1 MSGSSLLLLLVQ
13 LTLVSSA
20 AVVLVGTLR
29 GPVRRLA
36 GARAAYWLW
45 VAVPA
50 CALGVLLPAPS
61 APMLANPLL
70 SPVASGVPDALVSI
84 TATGASGNYVVALLA
99 VWIAGAF
106 LMATWLVRRQRTFLS
121 SLGQLTANADGTFRS
136 ARIEA
141 PMLVGAWRPRVIV
154 PTDFETRYSEPDRL
168 LMLAHERAHQE
179 RGDTRVNSLAAA
191 WLCLSWFNPLMHWA
205 WGRMRFDQ
213 ELACDALVLSRWQAD
228 KKRYANA
235 LLAAQLNSESGR
247 HVPAGCHWQSTHPL
261 KARIAMLK
269 LPAASSP
276 RRLAGI
282 VFAVALAAAGM
293 YSVSSSFAQAPA
305 QAADKKFAIDA
316 KEMDTR
322 KVLEMIAQKG
332 EHNILV
338 SDKVGGKITVHL
350 VDVTWRE
357 ALEIVAQSQGLVT
370 RQSGNITFVDLA
382 P

>member
-1 MSGSSLLLLLVQ
+1 
-13 LTLVSSA
+13 
-20 AVVLVGTLR
+20 
-29 GPVRRLA
+29 
-36 GARAAYWLW
+36 
-45 VAVPA
+45 
-50 CALGVLLPAPS
+50 
-61 APMLANPLL
+61 
-70 SPVASGVPDALVSI
+70 
-84 TATGASGNYVVALLA
+84 
-99 VWIAGAF
+99 
-106 LMATWLVRRQRTFLS
+106 
-121 SLGQLTANADGTFRS
+121 
-136 ARIEA
+136 
-141 PMLVGAWRPRVIV
+141 
-154 PTDFETRYSEPDRL
+154 

-213 ELACDALVLSRWQAD
+213 ELACDALVLSRLQTD

-235 LLAAQLNSESGR
+235 LLEAQLNSESAR